1 VDSVP
6 RMKVWVVLKSPVDLP
21 DTFEFIGAFTT
32 HAAANDAVR
41 GAGTYTIAE
50 MDVDRRYS
58 GDLLNVHVKHKL
70 DHRQL

>member
-1 VDSVP
+1 
-6 RMKVWVVLKSPVDLP
+6 MKVWVVTKSPVDLP
-21 DTFEFIGAFTT
+21 GTQEFIGAFATDR
-32 HAAANDAVR
+32 AANDAVL

-70 DHRQL
+70 DHRQI